1 MRQCHNKFYLLI
13 QSALGRER
21 KEDNEAAAAALED
34 VFVRFTRLQS
44 DNLEDEDEDDVH
56 FLLPFILRIS
66 WDCYYVNE
74 KIFLCTIDNF
84 EGKREN

>member
-13 QSALGRER
+13 QSALGRERER

-44 DNLEDEDEDDVH
+44 DNLEDEDDDVRFFQITIFF
-56 FLLPFILRIS
+56 FLSF
-66 WDCYYVNE
+66 
-74 KIFLCTIDNF
+74 F
-84 EGKREN
+84 EFHGTVIM

>member
-21 KEDNEAAAAALED
+21 GKRTMKNPALED

-44 DNLEDEDEDDVH
+44 DNLEDEDDDDVRFFQITIFF
-56 FLLPFILRIS
+56 FLSF
-66 WDCYYVNE
+66 
-74 KIFLCTIDNF
+74 F
-84 EGKREN
+84 EFHGTVIM

>member
-21 KEDNEAAAAALED
+21 KEDNEAAAALED

-44 DNLEDEDEDDVH
+44 DNLEDEDDVR
-56 FLLPFILRIS
+56 FFQIT
-66 WDCYYVNE
+66 
-74 KIFLCTIDNF
+74 IFLSFF
-84 EGKREN
+84 EFHGTVIM

>member
-1 MRQCHNKFYLLI
+1 MKNP
-13 QSALGRER
+13 
-21 KEDNEAAAAALED
+21 ALED

-44 DNLEDEDEDDVH
+44 DNLEDEDDDDVRFFSNYN